1 MAMAQMILAKRLTTQ
16 TFVAD
21 PCQEDWSGPAFLTS
35 GRGGL
40 RVLFRPSER
49 GGACQE
55 AWCSRAFLT
64 SGLAR
69 TILFVRESALLA
81 NGSGGGRFPCRRQP
95 AKDTRYT
102 SAPLPPRATSTKL
115 SAVCRRA
122 PTSMPRKKQ
131 IRLRERA
138 IKTPRARELQVGTLE
153 LRAWAQLSI
162 SYVVIY
168 GGSRLQPWRHRLWTH
183 V

>member
-21 PCQEDWSGPAFLTS
+21 PYQEDWSGPALLTS

-64 SGLAR
+64 SGLAK

-95 AKDTRYT
+95 AKEHKVSFRSPQGHTD
-102 SAPLPPRATSTKL
+102 KV
-115 SAVCRRA
+115 VCSVPSRTGFDNA
-122 PTSMPRKKQ
+122 K
-131 IRLRERA
+131 EEYA
-138 IKTPRARELQVGTLE
+138 FARTCN
-153 LRAWAQLSI
+153 
-162 SYVVIY
+162 
-168 GGSRLQPWRHRLWTH
+168 
-183 V
+183 

>member
-21 PCQEDWSGPAFLTS
+21 PYQEDWFGPALLTS

-102 SAPLPPRATSTKL
+102 SAAPPPRATSTKL

-131 IRLRERA
+131 VRLRERA
-138 IKTPRARELQVGTLE
+138 IKTPRAPGWKVTIPTHKLYATSSGLRTDTSSSTSGVARRLHLE
-153 LRAWAQLSI
+153 RF
-162 SYVVIY
+162 
-168 GGSRLQPWRHRLWTH
+168 
-183 V
+183 

>member
-21 PCQEDWSGPAFLTS
+21 PYQEDWSGPALLTS

-95 AKDTRYT
+95 AKENKV
-102 SAPLPPRATSTKL
+102 PLRSPQGHADKVVCSVPSRADFDAAKGKDAL
-115 SAVCRRA
+115 ALACN
-122 PTSMPRKKQ
+122 
-131 IRLRERA
+131 
-138 IKTPRARELQVGTLE
+138 
-153 LRAWAQLSI
+153 
-162 SYVVIY
+162 
-168 GGSRLQPWRHRLWTH
+168 
-183 V
+183 

>member
-21 PCQEDWSGPAFLTS
+21 PYQEDWSGPALLTS

-64 SGLAR
+64 SGLAK
-69 TILFVRESALLA
+69 TILFVRENALLA

-102 SAPLPPRATSTKL
+102 CAPRPRATSTKL

-138 IKTPRARELQVGTLE
+138 IKTPRAHAGGEHLNCALAPGLQFDTLE
-153 LRAWAQLSI
+153 L
-162 SYVVIY
+162 
-168 GGSRLQPWRHRLWTH
+168 
-183 V
+183 